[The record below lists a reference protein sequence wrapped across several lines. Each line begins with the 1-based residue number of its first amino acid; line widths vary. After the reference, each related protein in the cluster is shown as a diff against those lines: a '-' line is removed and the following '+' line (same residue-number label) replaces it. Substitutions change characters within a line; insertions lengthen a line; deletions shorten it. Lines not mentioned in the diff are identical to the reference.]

1 MNLLDKASIILIP
14 ESVKDVMEFQA
25 LLTNKYGWK
34 AFTNKRKSS

>member
-34 AFTNKRKSS
+34 AFTNK